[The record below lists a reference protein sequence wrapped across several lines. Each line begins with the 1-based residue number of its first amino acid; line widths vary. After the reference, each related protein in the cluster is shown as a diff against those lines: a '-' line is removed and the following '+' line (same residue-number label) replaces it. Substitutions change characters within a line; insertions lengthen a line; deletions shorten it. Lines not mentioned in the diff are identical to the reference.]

1 MATTAKRPIEMVAFV
16 PRGAATGARHGF
28 RPSMLSI
35 QGKKLSASRHTHDLF
50 INLQSIN
57 LHWSVTDEQSERSSP
72 TLL

>member
-50 INLQSIN
+50 INL
-57 LHWSVTDEQSERSSP
+57 
-72 TLL
+72 